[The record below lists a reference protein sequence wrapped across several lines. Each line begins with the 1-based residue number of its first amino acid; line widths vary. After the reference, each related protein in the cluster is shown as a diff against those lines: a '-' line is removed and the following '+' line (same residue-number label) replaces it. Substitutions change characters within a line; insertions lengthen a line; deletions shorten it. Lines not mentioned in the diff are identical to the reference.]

1 MECSQQGMKIKTSG
15 TMTFRGDSFEGASR
29 TDMGPSAGGMVV
41 TTKIS
46 GKRIGN
52 CE

>member
-15 TMTFRGDSFEGASR
+15 TMTFRGGSFEGTSR
-29 TDMGPSAGGMVV
+29 TDMGPSAGGMGV